1 MPKLQGLN
9 SKADIY
15 EVTIKDTRHGKCIS
29 QVPANGSEPV
39 LLQSWTASPLKKRA
53 WSPSM
58 LVDDNGNIAVP
69 NQVPKQSQTFG
80 KVL

>member
-15 EVTIKDTRHGKCIS
+15 EVTIKDTQHGKRIS
-29 QVPANGSEPV
+29 QVPVNDSEPV
-39 LLQSWTASPLKKRA
+39 LSQSQIASPSKKRA
-53 WSPSM
+53 WSSGM

-69 NQVPKQSQTFG
+69 NQVPKRSWTFG